1 MISSFH
7 YLPQGAVFDVLINSS
22 PGIHDLLLPQNG
34 HTHFK
39 NLAVLAGI
47 MRYKV
52 KRLSQISQKK
62 QLSVSEVLQKDVE
75 KIGPTFLFF
84 FIWTGLQWAFKE
96 LQNSFHWKK
105 W

>member
-7 YLPQGAVFDVLINSS
+7 YLPQGAIFDVLINSS

-52 KRLSQISQKK
+52 KRLSQILQKK

-84 FIWTGLQWAFKE
+84 IWTGLQWAFKE